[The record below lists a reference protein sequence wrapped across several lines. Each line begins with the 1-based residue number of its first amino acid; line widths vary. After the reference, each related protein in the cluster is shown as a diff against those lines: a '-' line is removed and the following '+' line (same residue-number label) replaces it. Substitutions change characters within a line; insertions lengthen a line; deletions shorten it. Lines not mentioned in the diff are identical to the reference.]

1 MTHNICILNRK
12 GGCGKT
18 TLAFNLAAGLARKK
32 KRVLAIDTDSQ
43 ANLTRSLVP
52 RGTLPSAFSAT
63 LFEGR
68 AERPHQIGDNLYI
81 YAADGE
87 LIPFGADQDAA
98 PRYRAVVSQIMDRA
112 GVDYVIQ
119 DTGPHLNNITYGAIM
134 SATHLLIPLEPAPF
148 GLEGLGEVVTEFK
161 KLRSVGATRAEILG
175 IVFSLV
181 DATRISNQ
189 IMDHLEQRYPE
200 FVFKA
205 RLYRRTA
212 LKESPIKNQ
221 SIWDYERGERKA
233 STEMDAV
240 LSEVMKRLQ
249 EAR

>member
-32 KRVLAIDTDSQ
+32 KRVLVIDTDSQ

-52 RGTLPSAFSAT
+52 RGTPPTAFSAT

-68 AERPHQIGDNLYI
+68 AVKPHQVGDNLYL

-87 LIPFGADQDAA
+87 LIPFSADQDAA
-98 PRYRAVVSQIMDRA
+98 PRYRAVVRQIMERT
-112 GVDYVIQ
+112 GVDYIVQ
-119 DTGPHLNNITYGAIM
+119 DTGPHLNNVVYGAIM

-148 GLEGLGEVVTEFK
+148 GLEGLGEVITEFK
-161 KLRSVGATRAEILG
+161 KLRSVGATKAELLG

-181 DATRISNQ
+181 DSTRISNQ
-189 IMDHLEQRYPE
+189 IMEHLEQRYPE
-200 FVFKA
+200 LVFEA

-212 LKESPIKNQ
+212 LKESPIKSQ

-233 STEMDAV
+233 SAEMDAV
-240 LSEVMKRLQ
+240 VAEVTKRLQ
-249 EAR
+249 EVR